1 MAVAIRIP
9 APDPTTEQV
18 RVVRWLK
25 QKGEL
30 VAKDEPILEVE
41 TDKAVVEVES
51 FAEGTLLES
60 LVSIDETIPVSTVV
74 AIVGTE
80 GEDYS
85 GLLEQG

>member
-51 FAEGTLLES
+51 FAEGVLLES
-60 LVSIDETIPVSTVV
+60 LVSIDENIPVSTVV
-74 AIVGTE
+74 AIVGAE

-85 GLLEQG
+85 GLLEQA

>member
-51 FAEGTLLES
+51 FAEWYGTPDKTS
-60 LVSIDETIPVSTVV
+60 
-74 AIVGTE
+74 AQ
-80 GEDYS
+80 
-85 GLLEQG
+85 EQFPK